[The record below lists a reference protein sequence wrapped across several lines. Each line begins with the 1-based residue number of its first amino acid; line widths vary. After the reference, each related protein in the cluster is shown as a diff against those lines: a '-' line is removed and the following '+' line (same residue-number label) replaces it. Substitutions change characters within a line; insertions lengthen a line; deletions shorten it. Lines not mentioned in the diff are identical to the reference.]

1 MYPLHSKIICDCL
14 SWGLILSK
22 VTAMLCIGNAKM
34 LVKTQ
39 MQSTLAKQ
47 YQHRLAKGGQQLTH
61 VECGLRGFVAKA
73 GW

>member
-1 MYPLHSKIICDCL
+1 MYPLRSKIICDCL
-14 SWGLILSK
+14 IWGLILSA
-22 VTAMLCIGNAKM
+22 AMLRIRNAKI